1 MRFLSLFSG
10 IEAASVAWLP
20 LGWCC
25 VGFSEIEPFPC
36 AVLAHHYPEVPN
48 LGDVTKISE
57 EMIKNLGHI
66 DIIIFGSPCQNLSAA
81 GTREGL
87 HGSESRLFFEA
98 IRIIRYARKS
108 CGLRFALFENVPGAF
123 SCNEGKDFAKVVEHL
138 SGCRDITVP
147 IHGWGSEGAALGD
160 DALCEW
166 CVLDSQWRGLAQQ
179 RKRVF
184 ALADFGDWQGR
195 KPILLERKSVSG
207 HPPTRR
213 KSGQDTPKDIA
224 GCLRSGG
231 SGGVPSSRGENL
243 VSVYL
248 GNEEGGA
255 KEIPFLTVQGLVA
268 GSSNQAPL
276 IGEPIPI
283 DLRNAT
289 RSPEKCDQGV
299 GIGNQGDPAYTLSK
313 DFAHGVACFDA
324 RGNGNGD
331 ISCTLTGDYANRVT
345 DYTPLVTQQH
355 GYGLDIARPI
365 CCHEAKSGCP
375 AQDNFIV
382 EQKTF
387 NVTFCDAN
395 GRRQDRPNGGLY
407 VNETD
412 TTGTLTEAGNNT
424 LITYACDYANITSQ
438 ACRSQ
443 PKEDCAPTL
452 STDNRMAI
460 IQNQPVAIDFRAIEQ
475 KKGDIVGTL
484 QSKSTGGYSLNYIKG
499 VMQNMCVRRITP
511 KEACRLQ
518 GFPDDYLDI
527 IFRGKPASDTPKY
540 KALGNSMATNVIKY
554 IGEQIDKITK
564 EQELNQ
570 RGNESTTPH

>member
-10 IEAASVAWLP
+10 IEAASVAWTP
-20 LGWCC
+20 IGWKC

-57 EMIKNLGHI
+57 EMIKNLGQI
-66 DIIIFGSPCQNLSAA
+66 DIIIYGSPCQNLSAA

-147 IHGWGSEGAALGD
+147 RHGWGSEGAALGD
-160 DALCEW
+160 DAMLEW
-166 CVLDSQWRGLAQQ
+166 AVLDAQWFRLPQQ
-179 RKRVF
+179 RRRVF
-184 ALADFGDWQGR
+184 ALADFGDWQNR

-213 KSGQDTPKDIA
+213 KSGKDTSKDIA

-243 VSVYL
+243 VL
-248 GNEEGGA
+248 GEA
-255 KEIPFLTVQGLVA
+255 IPL
-268 GSSNQAPL
+268 
-276 IGEPIPI
+276 

-331 ISCTLTGDYANRVT
+331 ISCILTGDHANRVT
-345 DYTPLVTQQH
+345 DYTPLVTQ
-355 GYGLDIARPI
+355 LNPDV
-365 CCHEAKSGCP
+365 AKTVTAHQRFGDEP
-375 AQDNFIV
+375 TADNFVV
-382 EQKTF
+382 EQKAF

-395 GRRQDRPNGGLY
+395 GRRQDRPNGGLH

-412 TTGTLTEAGNNT
+412 TTGTLTAAGNNT
-424 LITYACDYANITSQ
+424 LITQ
-438 ACRSQ
+438 Q
-443 PKEDCAPTL
+443 E
-452 STDNRMAI
+452 
-460 IQNQPVAIDFRAIEQ
+460 PVAIDFRAIEQ
-475 KKGDIVGTL
+475 NKGDIVGTL
-484 QSKSTGGYSLNYIKG
+484 QSKGTGGYSLNYING

-527 IFRGKPASDTPKY
+527 MFRGKPASDTPKY
-540 KALGNSMATNVIKY
+540 KALGNSMATNVIRY

-570 RGNESTTPH
+570 RGHE